1 MKQNACKEN
10 EARLSLAS
18 LLATLLLLRKSHF
31 CGEQRDYHQVRVL
44 GKLQVFR
51 RIQHLGH
58 KVKQSTP
65 HPPPGGGVGW

>member
-31 CGEQRDYHQVRVL
+31 CGEQRDYHQVR
-44 GKLQVFR
+44 GFR
-51 RIQHLGH
+51 G
-58 KVKQSTP
+58 TP
-65 HPPPGGGVGW
+65 SFSKDSAFRA